1 MRGMIT
7 RQTLTY
13 LLVILLLLLGTGCI
27 PQEPILV
34 YVTPTLAEPVAEA
47 TSVPTLTL
55 PSATPSDMA
64 VSATST
70 LTHTPAP
77 PTATTPPPTVDPRA
91 TVIGAVIGQD
101 YTLPPTSTPLPT
113 ATGLPPTVS
122 PTVTTMPSATAGGP
136 RPTSLPGLDAARM
149 GIQLDPTLNQQD
161 WNQAVVDIQRL
172 GVKWLKVQ
180 VAWKSLQPNGP
191 DEISEDFRRLE
202 IYLET
207 AFNSGLDIMV
217 SIAKAPN
224 WARAV
229 DQNEDGPPDNPQALA
244 DFISLMLG
252 EFGTSLDAIEV
263 WNEPNLVR
271 EWRGALPFNGAGY
284 MQLFEPSYRAIRA
297 FSPTL
302 PVITA
307 GLAPTDDNPSV
318 GSRNDRSFLEEMYAA
333 GLAQYADVGV
343 GIHPYGWG
351 NAPDSTCCDLNPEP
365 GWDDDP
371 HFFFLDNV
379 NDFRAIMVSN
389 GHSAARLWATE
400 FGWASWDGFP
410 GEAPDVWMTYVDE
423 CEQGQYTV
431 RAFEMAQGWD
441 YMGPMILWNLNFAL
455 LTGMVENRD
464 ERAAYSLLTPLNP
477 RERAAYWML
486 FDAVRPDEQLPSYSR
501 CPGPG

>member
-1 MRGMIT
+1 MPRMMT
-7 RQTLTY
+7 RHSLSS
-13 LLVILLLLLGTGCI
+13 VFIVLLLAPLVAGCI

-34 YVTPTLAEPVAEA
+34 YVTPTPAESAIAA
-47 TSVPTLTL
+47 TPVPTLLL
-55 PSATPSDMA
+55 PTATPSQAPMLP
-64 VSATST
+64 TLT
-70 LTHTPAP
+70 LTHTPPP
-77 PTATTPPPTVDPRA
+77 PTATIPPPTVDPHA
-91 TVIGAVIGQD
+91 TIIGAVIGQD
-101 YTLPPTSTPLPT
+101 HSLPPTSPPGATPTSAP
-113 ATGLPPTVS
+113 ATPALTPS
-122 PTVTTMPSATAGGP
+122 PSETPSGP
-136 RPTSLPGLDAARM
+136 RPTALPALDPARM
-149 GIQLDPTLNQQD
+149 GIQLDPTLDQQD
-161 WNQAVVDIQRL
+161 WNQAVADIQRL

-191 DEISEDFRRLE
+191 DEVSEDFRRLE

-224 WARAV
+224 WARAA

-244 DFISLMLG
+244 DFISLMLR

-263 WNEPNLVR
+263 WNEPNLAR
-271 EWRGALPFNGAGY
+271 EWRGALPFTGAGY
-284 MQLFEPSYRAIRA
+284 MRLFEPSYRAIRA

-302 PVITA
+302 TVITA

-318 GSRNDRSFLEEMYAA
+318 GSRNDRSFLSEMYAA
-333 GLAQYADVGV
+333 GLAQYADIGV

-351 NAPDSTCCDLNPEP
+351 NAPDATCCDLNPEP

-379 NDFRAIMVSN
+379 NDFRAIMVNN
-389 GHSAARLWATE
+389 GHGGARLWATE
-400 FGWASWDGFP
+400 FGWASWDAFP
-410 GEAPDVWMTYVDE
+410 GAAPEQWMTYVNE
-423 CEQGQYTV
+423 CEQGQYIV

-486 FDAVRPDEQLPSYSR
+486 FDAIRPDQQLASYSR
-501 CPGPG
+501 CPGSG